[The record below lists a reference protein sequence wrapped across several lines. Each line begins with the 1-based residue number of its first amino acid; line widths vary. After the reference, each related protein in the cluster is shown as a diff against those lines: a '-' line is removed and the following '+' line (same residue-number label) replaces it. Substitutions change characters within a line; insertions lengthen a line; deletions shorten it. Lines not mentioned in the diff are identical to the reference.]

1 MRRALL
7 ASAVPVIAVI
17 AAGCGSSSG
26 PSTTA
31 DTTAATTASTTP
43 ATAAV
48 ASSTTVSTASVKG
61 VGTVLVDAAG
71 HTLYTFAPDMAKKV
85 TCTSST
91 CQATWPSLAA
101 SGAPTGSGTV
111 KASLLGT
118 ATGPNGAVVTYDG
131 WPLYTFSGD
140 SASGTADGQALDLN
154 GGDWY
159 AIAPSGTP
167 VK

>member
-7 ASAVPVIAVI
+7 ALAVPVIAIV
-17 AAGCGSSSG
+17 AAGCGGSSSPS

-31 DTTAATTASTTP
+31 NTTASTP
-43 ATAAV
+43 ATTSV
-48 ASSTTVSTASVKG
+48 ASTATVSTASVKG

-85 TCTSST
+85 TCTSSA
-91 CQATWPSLAA
+91 CQSTWPSLAA
-101 SGAPTGSGTV
+101 SGTPTGSGAV

-118 ATGPNGAVVTYDG
+118 AAGPNGKVVTYDG
-131 WPLYTFSGD
+131 WPLYTFAGD
-140 SASGTADGQALDLN
+140 SAAGTDNGQAQDLN

-159 AIAPSGTP
+159 VIAPSGTP
-167 VK
+167 IK